1 MSLITAP
8 HACLSLLFRLDV
20 YLCLLFI
27 YLFFTVQGRLK
38 NYKMKILFT
47 LTE

>member
-8 HACLSLLFRLDV
+8 HACLSLLFRLDI
-20 YLCLLFI
+20 YLCLFFF
-27 YLFFTVQGRLK
+27 FFTVQGRLK